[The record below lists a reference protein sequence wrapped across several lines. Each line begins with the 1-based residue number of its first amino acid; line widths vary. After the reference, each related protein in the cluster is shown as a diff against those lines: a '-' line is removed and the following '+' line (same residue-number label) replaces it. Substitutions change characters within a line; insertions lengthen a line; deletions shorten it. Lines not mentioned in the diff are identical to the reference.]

1 MERGIEI
8 IASDPKPE
16 IRKHAENA
24 PGWEFR
30 EEAQH
35 LYAMATN
42 FKDRF
47 LDPILRTD
55 RGRLP
60 EPVISF
66 DRMNRKTL
74 AAYTLVRNPQ
84 GLLDEIT
91 FNTAHYVEKDGV
103 LQWKFGKWAQYE
115 TLLHEQVHLWQQ
127 NFGENP
133 VKPGRAYH
141 NREFVGKCESLGLHP
156 KLGSGYH
163 TAPADGLFAAYM
175 VELGIEPPVL
185 DTTKEPKKHWF
196 FEGEKKEGKSTIH
209 KWVCPDCEMPIRFGR
224 KGDPELVHAPCIEAR
239 LEREGK
245 EDLLLKWREIEA
257 ISPVLT
263 RK

>member
-1 MERGIEI
+1 MTELAWIAKKNACSLYTIYMGQGVEI
-8 IASDPKPE
+8 ITADPKPE

-24 PGWEFR
+24 PDWEFR
-30 EEAQH
+30 EEAKH
-35 LYAMATN
+35 LYEMATN

-91 FNTAHYVEKDGV
+91 FNTAHYEQVDDV
-103 LQWKFGKWAQYE
+103 LVWKFGRWAQYE

-127 NFGENP
+127 NFGDKP

-141 NREFVGKCESLGLHP
+141 NREFVDKCESLGLHP
-156 KLGSGYH
+156 KLGPGYH
-163 TAPADGLFAAYM
+163 IAPADGVFAAYM
-175 VELGIEPPVL
+175 GELGIEPPEPVL
-185 DTTKEPKKHWF
+185 DVRTAEDTKGHWF
-196 FEGEKKEGKSTIH
+196 KENKKGTSTLH
-209 KWVCPDCEMPIRFGR
+209 KWVCPECDLIVRYGR
-224 KGDPELVHAPCIEAR
+224 MDDPQLVHEPCGV
-239 LEREGK
+239 LLVRE
-245 EDLLLKWREIEA
+245 
-257 ISPVLT
+257 S
-263 RK
+263 